1 MRDRAMRRYQAWL
14 KKARTQRLRLPLRDL
29 PPTPFWIG
37 FHSRT
42 PTNCSCW
49 MCGNPRKYFRER
61 TRQELLADEPADQD

>member
-1 MRDRAMRRYQAWL
+1 MRDRALRRHQCRV
-14 KKARTQRLRLPLRDL
+14 KKARTQRLLLPLRDL

-37 FHSRT
+37 FYSRT